1 MADVELVICKS
12 TTTSLVHHTGKTCLP
27 SRAAYLELLHA
38 MQGGLG
44 RGTLEQ
50 KRKHGFPRLTWM
62 CGPADRHAPG
72 THTVAHCQLVVLVEG
87 KGTGQE

>member
-50 KRKHGFPRLTWM
+50 KRNMDSQG
-62 CGPADRHAPG
+62 
-72 THTVAHCQLVVLVEG
+72 
-87 KGTGQE
+87 